1 MKEMNHREVQQCLLE
16 MLKWFDGYAKDHGFI
31 YYLSGGTLLGAVRH
45 KGFIP
50 WDDDVDLM
58 MPRPDY
64 DRMIAEYR
72 NDGRYQ
78 FICCERDPDYRTPF
92 GRIWD
97 TKTIWIFERL
107 KDKEFGAFLD
117 VFPIDGYPSDAWIT
131 KLYACSLKIKRF
143 FINQAN
149 RNYFME
155 GEKYQGVKK
164 LLKPL
169 IRKDGNYYCRKLN
182 TYARKRPYDG
192 SEYVGVTTT
201 TVHIFRER
209 NPRSIF
215 LETLYLPFEDT
226 KLPAP
231 GGYDVYLTHLYG
243 DYMQLPPADKQ
254 VSEHDYKLF
263 WRDEE

>member
-1 MKEMNHREVQQCLLE
+1 MKEMNHREVQQCLLQ
-16 MLKWFDGYAKDHGFI
+16 MVKWFDEYAREHKLT

-58 MPRPDY
+58 MPRPEY
-64 DRMIAEYR
+64 DRMIASFQ

-78 FICCERDPDYRTPF
+78 FLSCERDSDYKTPF

-97 TKTIWIFERL
+97 TKTIRKFDRL
-107 KDKEFGAFLD
+107 QDKEFGAFID
-117 VFPIDGYPSDAWIT
+117 IFPIDGYPGNNRLAT
-131 KLYACSLKIKRF
+131 LYAYRLKLKRM
-143 FINQAN
+143 FINTAN
-149 RNYFME
+149 RNYFRE
-155 GEKYQGVKK
+155 GEKFQVAKK
-164 LLKPL
+164 LVKRFV
-169 IRKDGNYYCRKLN
+169 RKDGNYYCRSLN
-182 TYARKRPYDG
+182 DYARKRPYDQC
-192 SEYVGVTTT
+192 EYVGVTTT

-209 NPRSIF
+209 NSKNIF
-215 LETLYLPFEDT
+215 AKTVYLPFEDT

-231 GGYDVYLTHLYG
+231 EGYDIYLTHLYG

-263 WRDEE
+263 WREEE